1 MNHLRWVVSGTVSS
15 MPARSPRRLGRP
27 PASDSAD
34 TKQRILDVARCS
46 FGELGW
52 EKTTNKDIA
61 AKAGITSG
69 ALYHYF
75 DSKFD
80 TYWAVYDHVLATV
93 EARFLEAIAGSDTFV
108 GQFEAVLEAAHE
120 MNAADPSLARFVGSS
135 RVDIARHDDLR
146 RHMGRRTSAGIISRL
161 ADQAVATGEVDPSRR
176 RELTAFVTT
185 VLAGLTD
192 AMSEDLNAHR
202 VAVNS
207 VLAALK
213 GELIRTVRPSRGR
226 PRRDAVAGTAGS
238 PSGSNRMPPSPG
250 ADGNSRAART
260 GDAASRIRRRSAAT

>member
-1 MNHLRWVVSGTVSS
+1 

-34 TKQRILDVARCS
+34 TKQRILDVARCA

-52 EKTTNKDIA
+52 EKTTNKDVA

-75 DSKFD
+75 DSKID
-80 TYWAVYDHVLATV
+80 MYWAVYDHVLTTV
-93 EARFLEAIAGSDTFV
+93 EARFMEAISASDTFA
-108 GQFEAVLEAAHE
+108 GQFEAVLETAHE
-120 MNAADPSLARFVGSS
+120 INAADPSLARFLASS

-146 RHMGRRTSAGIISRL
+146 LHMGRRESAGIISRM
-161 ADQAVATGEVDPSRR
+161 ADQAVATGEIVPSRR
-176 RELTAFVTT
+176 RELTAFMST

-202 VAVNS
+202 VAVDAVRS
-207 VLAALK
+207 VLA
-213 GELIRTVRPSRGR
+213 GELIRPPRASRARSHRPSGGSRTGR
-226 PRRDAVAGTAGS
+226 
-238 PSGSNRMPPSPG
+238 
-250 ADGNSRAART
+250 RAAVE
-260 GDAASRIRRRSAAT
+260 A

>member
-1 MNHLRWVVSGTVSS
+1 

-80 TYWAVYDHVLATV
+80 MYWAVYDHVLATV

-108 GQFEAVLEAAHE
+108 GQFVAVLEAAHE

-146 RHMGRRTSAGIISRL
+146 RHMGRRASARIISRL
-161 ADQAVATGEVDPSRR
+161 ADQAVATGEVEPSRR

-202 VAVNS
+202 VAIDS
-207 VLAALK
+207 VRAALG
-213 GELIRTVRPSRGR
+213 GELIRSPRPTRGR
-226 PRRDAVAGTAGS
+226 PRPNAVIGTAGG
-238 PSGSNRMPPSPG
+238 PSGSNRVPSSPG
-250 ADGNSRAART
+250 SDGNARPART
-260 GDAASRIRRRSAAT
+260 RNAASRVGRRPATDAS